1 MKMIQNS
8 QVVVD
13 WLTNQDD
20 EGGNTELFEEE
31 IMVPFEIWVT
41 TFETGVG

>member
-1 MKMIQNS
+1 MSHNYESESMTHS
-8 QVVVD
+8 QI
-13 WLTNQDD
+13 

-41 TFETGVG
+41 LETGG